1 MKFSVARNF
10 ETDPITNSSGN
21 VVINH
26 PSTITD
32 AGLINSTNV
41 NPSMVY
47 GYNPI
52 TETGTNYGLAD
63 GVASLNPNP
72 SEVYVDPDA
81 VFNTTS
87 WGGVIS
93 GYVVESI

>member
-1 MKFSVARNF
+1 MARNF
-10 ETDPITNSSGN
+10 ETDPITNPSGK

-32 AGLINSTNV
+32 AGLIYRTDV

-47 GYNPI
+47 EYNPL

-63 GVASLNPNP
+63 GLSSLNPNP
-72 SEVYVDPDA
+72 STVYTDPEA
-81 VFNTTS
+81 VFNPES

-93 GYVVESI
+93 GYVVEFI